1 MSCNSIAPFLNN
13 CDAIFSYNEVTN
25 KNPQKIHYK
34 AIMNLKFRIS
44 NSLYQG
50 LTIMIITNNKRYIKV
65 NKYKTLLR
73 KENENNFNENI
84 EYKEKLIEYEKDYK
98 KFNLY

>member
-1 MSCNSIAPFLNN
+1 
-13 CDAIFSYNEVTN
+13 
-25 KNPQKIHYK
+25 
-34 AIMNLKFRIS
+34 
-44 NSLYQG
+44 
-50 LTIMIITNNKRYIKV
+50 MIITNNKRYIKV